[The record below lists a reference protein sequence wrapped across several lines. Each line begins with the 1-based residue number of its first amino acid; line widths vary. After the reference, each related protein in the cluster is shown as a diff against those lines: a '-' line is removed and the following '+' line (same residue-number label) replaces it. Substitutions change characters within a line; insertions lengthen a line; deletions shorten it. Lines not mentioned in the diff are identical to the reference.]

1 MRVVAPLLAT
11 IAAVGAFAP
20 SSPAFTRSGTALSAE
35 VSRMDFVRTT
45 AAAALAVAV
54 SSSNPLAAFAD
65 DDEIK
70 LKSGTVIKVVKKG
83 TGPKPTVGTLAGIR
97 FKANAG
103 SIPIDDIFGTQEPYY
118 TRVGSGGLLKGVEE
132 VLPMMVVGDR
142 WILTIPVSAK
152 FRGIFSSDGMH
163 GWIRVNLLRTG
174 RNCFAPPPLIAHT
187 SLSPPSRN
195 ILYRY
200 RETSHLARRAGLLP
214 PASPASPLT
223 LSSPSRSRWL
233 VFQVTRLSSST

>member
-1 MRVVAPLLAT
+1 
-11 IAAVGAFAP
+11 
-20 SSPAFTRSGTALSAE
+20 
-35 VSRMDFVRTT
+35 MDFVRTT

-152 FRGIFSSDGMH
+152 FRGIF
-163 GWIRVNLLRTG
+163 
-174 RNCFAPPPLIAHT
+174 F
-187 SLSPPSRN
+187 
-195 ILYRY
+195 
-200 RETSHLARRAGLLP
+200 
-214 PASPASPLT
+214 
-223 LSSPSRSRWL
+223 
-233 VFQVTRLSSST
+233 